1 MRAGI
6 EDGDVA
12 GLTVGDEAA
21 VQVGDDGDDVV
32 ALLAGDVG
40 DGFAVGFAEDHRVRG
55 ARDIEEFGLGIDG
68 EVVPPAVAAD
78 VESVS
83 DLERP
88 GVGSEGV
95 GLCPRKSGCQDDQCD
110 CDGNGSHGNPSVGR
124 VDERQATNTT
134 RRDAVA
140 R

>member
-1 MRAGI
+1 DVGRDGDEAAGVAADDQHLFAGRVVDDAVGVGVGLDLPEDFVRAGI

-78 VESVS
+78 VEGRG
-83 DLERP
+83 DLVRA
-88 GVGSEGV
+88 GVGGGGV
-95 GLCPRKSGCQDDQCD
+95 GLG
-110 CDGNGSHGNPSVGR
+110 
-124 VDERQATNTT
+124 
-134 RRDAVA
+134 
-140 R
+140 